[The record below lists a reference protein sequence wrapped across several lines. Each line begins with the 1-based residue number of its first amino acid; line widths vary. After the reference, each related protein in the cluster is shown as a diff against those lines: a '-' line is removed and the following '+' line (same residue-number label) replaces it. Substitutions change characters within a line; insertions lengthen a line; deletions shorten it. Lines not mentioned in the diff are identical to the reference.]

1 MYNVSRRSDPMGTI
15 GIRDLSRNASQVI
28 DQVSST
34 GSPMIVT
41 KHGRPVA
48 AVIAVDPDALE
59 DFVLATAPEYASA
72 MRAADAD
79 MAAGRARS
87 SVTVFD
93 ELRSRTHH
101 NP

>member
-1 MYNVSRRSDPMGTI
+1 MGTI

-59 DFVLATAPEYASA
+59 DFVLGAALEHIAA
-72 MRAADAD
+72 RRAADAD
-79 MAAGRARS
+79 LAAGRTRPAAAVLDQVRRKS
-87 SVTVFD
+87 
-93 ELRSRTHH
+93 
-101 NP
+101 

>member
-1 MYNVSRRSDPMGTI
+1 MGTI

-59 DFVLATAPEYASA
+59 DFVLTTTPEYTTA
-72 MRAADAD
+72 RQAADAD
-79 MAAGRARS
+79 LAAGRARPAAAVLEQIRHKS
-87 SVTVFD
+87 
-93 ELRSRTHH
+93 
-101 NP
+101 

>member
-1 MYNVSRRSDPMGTI
+1 MGTI

-48 AVIAVDPDALE
+48 AVVALDPDALE
-59 DFVLATAPEYASA
+59 DFVLPTAPEYVAVRRTA
-72 MRAADAD
+72 EADL
-79 MAAGRARS
+79 AAGRTRPAAA
-87 SVTVFD
+87 VF
-93 ELRSRTHH
+93 EQIRRKG
-101 NP
+101 

>member
-1 MYNVSRRSDPMGTI
+1 MGTI

-59 DFVLATAPEYASA
+59 DFVLTTAPEYVAA
-72 MRAADAD
+72 RRAADLD
-79 MAAGRARS
+79 LAAGRARPAAAVLEQIRRKS
-87 SVTVFD
+87 
-93 ELRSRTHH
+93 
-101 NP
+101 

>member
-1 MYNVSRRSDPMGTI
+1 MGTI

-48 AVIAVDPDALE
+48 AVVAIDPDALE
-59 DFVLATAPEYASA
+59 DFVLATAPEYVAA
-72 MRAADAD
+72 RQAADAD
-79 MAAGRARS
+79 LAVGRTRAAAAVFEQVRS
-87 SVTVFD
+87 
-93 ELRSRTHH
+93 EG
-101 NP
+101 

>member
-1 MYNVSRRSDPMGTI
+1 MGTI

-48 AVIAVDPDALE
+48 AVVAVDPDALE
-59 DFVLATAPEYASA
+59 DFILATAPEYAA
-72 MRAADAD
+72 ARRAADTD
-79 MAAGRARS
+79 LAAGRTQPAAA
-87 SVTVFD
+87 VFD
-93 ELRSRTHH
+93 QIRRKD
-101 NP
+101 

>member
-1 MYNVSRRSDPMGTI
+1 MGTI
-15 GIRDLSRNASQVI
+15 GIRELSRNASQVI

-59 DFVLATAPEYASA
+59 DFVLAAAPEYIAA
-72 MRAADAD
+72 RRVADAD
-79 MAAGRARS
+79 LAAGRTRPAAAVLDQIRRKS
-87 SVTVFD
+87 
-93 ELRSRTHH
+93 
-101 NP
+101 

>member
-1 MYNVSRRSDPMGTI
+1 MGTI

-48 AVIAVDPDALE
+48 AVVAIDPDALE
-59 DFVLATAPEYASA
+59 DFVLATAPEYAA
-72 MRAADAD
+72 DRRAADRDLAAD
-79 MAAGRARS
+79 RAQPAAAVIDRIRRKG
-87 SVTVFD
+87 
-93 ELRSRTHH
+93 
-101 NP
+101 